1 MIRILHKTNID
12 FIKLRHI
19 FFAISGVVLL
29 TGAVSLLVKGINL
42 GLDFT
47 GGTLIQVKFDK
58 PVEIGTLRAAL
69 DAAKVEAGIQS
80 YAADNSYAI
89 KVKGTQ
95 ENVNEKA
102 DQILAALRTL
112 QGVSFAEEKRDYVG
126 PVVGRDLAKKALFAI
141 ILSMFGIIV
150 YVAFRFSNPVWGA
163 AGVVGLLHDV
173 FVALTAMSLTNRE
186 VDLVIV
192 AAFLTIAG
200 YSINDTIVI
209 FDRMR
214 ENMKTFPRMQLGAL
228 INLSV
233 NECLSRTVITSCTVF
248 ITVLILVL
256 FGGTSINNFAF
267 CMLIGA
273 VSGVY
278 STIALCT
285 PMVYQWERGAGHRK

>member
-1 MIRILHKTNID
+1 MIRILHKTDIN

-19 FFAISGVVLL
+19 FFAISGVIVL
-29 TGAVSLLVKGINL
+29 TGILSLSIKGLNM

-58 PVEIGTLRAAL
+58 PVEIAALRAAM
-69 DAAKVEAGIQS
+69 DAGKVDASIQS
-80 YAADNSYAI
+80 FATENSYAI

-102 DQILAALRTL
+102 NQIIAALKTM
-112 QGVSFAEEKRDYVG
+112 QGASFTEEKRDYVG
-126 PVVGRDLAKKALFAI
+126 PVVGRDLAKKALFAM

-150 YVAFRFSNPVWGA
+150 YVAFRFSNPVWGT
-163 AGVVGLLHDV
+163 AGVIGLLHDV

-214 ENMKTFPRMQLGAL
+214 ENIKLFPKMPLGEL

-233 NECLSRTVITSCTVF
+233 NECLSRTIITTFTVF
-248 ITVLILVL
+248 VTVLVLYL
-256 FGGTSINNFAF
+256 FGGSSINNFAF
-267 CMLIGA
+267 CMLIGT
-273 VSGVY
+273 VTGVY

-285 PMVYQWERGAGHRK
+285 PMVYQWERKGRK